1 MQHLNLLNAAHVV
14 LIPKSAE
21 ARKITDYRPISL
33 TSSVAKILSKLLS
46 NRLAGC
52 LHQLISRNQS
62 AFIRRSIHDNF
73 LYTQNLIKELHAA
86 KKAGA
91 VPKA

>member
-14 LIPKSAE
+14 LISKSAE

-62 AFIRRSIHDNF
+62 AFIRRRSIHDNF

-86 KKAGA
+86 KGRRCS
-91 VPKA
+91 